1 MALPAAIRRRMP
13 DRLRHSARARALALR
28 AGLVPPRTM
37 HSPGESALLAELARG
52 RRRAVEIGVY
62 EGSSALVLAGGL
74 PLDAELHLVEPF
86 GAGMEFWEPADEYA
100 VKALVAR
107 ATRRRGG
114 PQVRW
119 HVQTSEEA
127 ANGWSVPVDLV
138 FIDGDHSEAACRL
151 DWELWSPH
159 VAAGGVVIFHDANGG
174 DPGPTAVVEDLF
186 GGGGAGRRGWRVS
199 ARRDTMVAVTR
210 TGST

>member
-13 DRLRHSARARALALR
+13 DRLRHSARARAL
-28 AGLVPPRTM
+28 
-37 HSPGESALLAELARG
+37 ALLAELARG

-62 EGSSALVLAGGL
+62 EGSSALVLAAGL

-100 VKALVAR
+100 VKAVVAR

-119 HVQTSEEA
+119 HVQTSE
-127 ANGWSVPVDLV
+127 D
-138 FIDGDHSEAACRL
+138 
-151 DWELWSPH
+151 
-159 VAAGGVVIFHDANGG
+159 
-174 DPGPTAVVEDLF
+174 
-186 GGGGAGRRGWRVS
+186 
-199 ARRDTMVAVTR
+199 
-210 TGST
+210 